1 MRARR
6 RLAALAAFTANVE
19 QGDIYATRLKGI
31 ASAAGGGAYLRLWP
45 EAEDWNEQI
54 QHAYRVAWRQTRHR
68 KKAPRWRGT

>member
-31 ASAAGGGAYLRLWP
+31 ASAAGGGGLSSAL
-45 EAEDWNEQI
+45 AGG
-54 QHAYRVAWRQTRHR
+54 
-68 KKAPRWRGT
+68 RGLE